1 MPHHEILVSYAL
13 PAGFEFQCVRGG
25 RGQRQVNAKILRCK
39 AGDTI
44 SWKLATRF
52 RGAKGRQFTGFTVEF
67 LTKGSPFD
75 TTRKKFQFAGP
86 VTPPK
91 VVIPWASS
99 KSFPYQTPRAG
110 SGRRGAPGVGGDPPG
125 KGACYAGTGCPAGGV
140 APPGWEVDVGASLNR
155 AGALELITPTV
166 AVSDGL
172 LRFSCQD
179 AAGSPLDF
187 TVTFGGMTP
196 PEWPVYPPGSY
207 PDPLVSLPGYGVT
220 QYLQVVHVTAPQ
232 DFPFTL
238 TTGAVSLSAT
248 LTVKPA

>member
-1 MPHHEILVSYAL
+1 MPHHEILVTYAL

-52 RGAKGRQFTGFTVEF
+52 TGAKGRQFTGFTVEF

-75 TTRKKFQFAGP
+75 TTRKKFQFTGP

-99 KSFPYQTPRAG
+99 KYFPYQITLDGIGLRAD
-110 SGRRGAPGVGGDPPG
+110 PGVGVD
-125 KGACYAGTGCPAGGV
+125 
-140 APPGWEVDVGASLNR
+140 PPGWEVDVGASLNR

-179 AAGSPLDF
+179 AAGNPLDF

-238 TTGAVSLSAT
+238 TAGAVSLNAT